1 MMKPPGKRLFVW
13 LLSGLTAGGLAIAIA
28 MASVPDYV
36 VFPSQD
42 SFKIEA
48 YTDASNNG
56 NSKVEL
62 LEVTDSM
69 TQMSFSFGEDFHSP
83 YVGLSFTP
91 LSSSVVDVSK
101 YNRLTVEIQGIG
113 LSRVGIALYSIP
125 ERNSSYEGPAESL
138 NHSYLNIS
146 DQRIEYHL
154 PIKQFHHPEW
164 WEDVYGITS
173 NTRRK
178 PDLSRLLHV
187 NIGTAFT
194 SELDGC
200 KQLRIY
206 SVAFSRD
213 NSSLYFWLGGV
224 YLLLLAMLGIWRFL
238 NSKTR
243 PPSSTV
249 TVAYRPLIVDEPE
262 SKDEAC
268 IHFLNTHYNISD
280 LTLEK
285 VATQTGITP
294 RQITHLIHDRFD
306 CHFKTYLNRIRI
318 TESKRMLAETEQNM
332 AEIAYH
338 VGFNNQS
345 HFNRVFKTECG
356 ISPSEYRKQKRG

>member
-1 MMKPPGKRLFVW
+1 MKPPGKRLFVW

-194 SELDGC
+194 ARLEGC
-200 KQLRIY
+200 KKLRIDKL
-206 SVAFSRD
+206 SFSRD
-213 NSSLYFWLGGV
+213 NRLLYLWLGSLYV
-224 YLLLLAMLGIWRFL
+224 LLSGFLCFWRFRGT
-238 NSKTR
+238 KVAHPT
-243 PPSSTV
+243 PV
-249 TVAYRPLIVDEPE
+249 VEIAYRPVSVDEVG

-268 IHFLNTHYNISD
+268 INYINTHYHLSD
-280 LTLEK
+280 LSLDK
-285 VATQTGITP
+285 VATQTGSSPRFIT
-294 RQITHLIHDRFD
+294 QLIHDRFG
-306 CHFKTYLNRIRI
+306 CHFKAYLNGIRI
-318 TESKRMLAETEQNM
+318 TESKRLLCKTEQNM
-332 AEIAYH
+332 GEIAFV

-345 HFNRVFKTECG
+345 HFNRVFKSECG
-356 ISPSEYRKQKRG
+356 MSPSEYRKQERE